1 MTYRTAN
8 YAAFYVAEPFT
19 ESNLGAHRCPDFVY
33 YNLLRAWKSND
44 DNFPFIDAH
53 QKTYNVRDNSC
64 WQTLKSRLHQRLN
77 LSKNIILFLSKNTKN
92 SRALHEEISYGIE
105 LDLPIIIIY
114 PDLQEVIDIKNNN
127 QFTFQV
133 RDLWNRLPILRDH
146 MNKILT
152 LHIPLKKEIISK
164 ALLDDRFVVGY
175 SLNPAPYFYT

>member
-77 LSKNIILFLSKNTKN
+77 LSKNIILFLSKNTKKTVV
-92 SRALHEEISYGIE
+92 HYMKK
-105 LDLPIIIIY
+105 Y
-114 PDLQEVIDIKNNN
+114 P
-127 QFTFQV
+127 T
-133 RDLWNRLPILRDH
+133 
-146 MNKILT
+146 
-152 LHIPLKKEIISK
+152 
-164 ALLDDRFVVGY
+164 G
-175 SLNPAPYFYT
+175 